1 MASSNNIPIQMFAK
15 YNRLQVEGELLEA
28 GDYGVGF
35 SIMPMQKD
43 GRWAFMFRSRNRES
57 AINAPSLPN

>member
-1 MASSNNIPIQMFAK
+1 MFAK